1 MTGEESRRQIEPLV
15 LPTQLDS
22 EESESESEDENELDT
37 KHFCDENT
45 SEYDEDVDEYETKL
59 KAEEIKIGIEK
70 AAYLVSCPPLTC
82 SDYFSLGKLTELTI
96 FADVIQIKE
105 GEQQSGSEDR
115 ERDSGGNSLRQIYL

>member
-45 SEYDEDVDEYETKL
+45 TEYDEDVDEYETKL
-59 KAEEIKIGIEK
+59 KSEEIKIGIEK
-70 AAYLVSCPPLTC
+70 AAYLVSCLH
-82 SDYFSLGKLTELTI
+82 
-96 FADVIQIKE
+96 
-105 GEQQSGSEDR
+105 
-115 ERDSGGNSLRQIYL
+115 